1 MVREDFVGEDELA
14 FNLQQREESGMRR
27 EDSGPLH
34 ERLIPTYRM
43 KLSLLA
49 NYRTCHILLTY
60 RQFAVHQLP
69 GVASQIGSNPE

>member
-1 MVREDFVGEDELA
+1 
-14 FNLQQREESGMRR
+14 MRR
-27 EDSGPLH
+27 GDSGPLH

-60 RQFAVHQLP
+60 SQFAVHQLE
-69 GVASQIGSNPE
+69 GVASQIGSNPERTIMANLDQFHCSLERLFK